1 MPCYAYQELP
11 SAHNLALHNVHQ
23 LITTQDMLKYF
34 VAMIT
39 KQDVS
44 EYNRFV
50 TDLIGL
56 AEGYCF

>member
-1 MPCYAYQELP
+1 MLCYTYQELS
-11 SAHNLALHNVHQ
+11 SAHNLALHNFHQ
-23 LITTQDMLKYF
+23 LITTQDVFKYF

-44 EYNRFV
+44 GYNKFV